1 MSALGQEQATELARI
16 TRSGSLAINIRC
28 YPPRLVFGEQL
39 RRRSPSAMQRVESSK
54 GGALTNREVYVSRRT
69 QLGRSRRGQDA
80 D

>member
-39 RRRSPSAMQRVESSK
+39 RRRAPARLTLKIDKQAAGRQRPE
-54 GGALTNREVYVSRRT
+54 R
-69 QLGRSRRGQDA
+69 
-80 D
+80 